1 MGSLIF
7 NFMKKILFPFL
18 MALLFVTKGTAQ
30 NNPLPKFEVFTKVT
44 KASILYDAA
53 GTALDSIAAHSLSED
68 IFRVTGFK
76 PLVTKNKDKV
86 SGNVIVIGQYQSALV
101 QSFLDKKNDFKSFEK
116 QWESYGYKI
125 ILKPTSKIAKAF
137 VIAGT
142 DPRGMAFGVFDLS
155 QKIGVSPWYWWAD
168 VPTAKQ
174 KELVL
179 TQKEFQSKAP
189 SVKFRGIFL
198 NDEDWGLRPWA
209 AKTFEPEVGNI
220 GPKTYAKIFELLL
233 RLKANTIWPAMHEGT
248 TAFFKIPGNAAI
260 AADYQIVV
268 GTSHAEPMLR
278 NNVDEW
284 KEDSM
289 GHFNYVSNRENVH
302 KYWED
307 RVKESKNVDAI
318 YTMGMRGVHD
328 SKMEGVKNSKEG
340 AELLTHILEDQRK
353 LLEKYI
359 NPDATK
365 VPQAFTVYKEVLDL
379 YDEGLKVPEDIT
391 LVWTDDNYGYIRRL
405 SNPEEQK
412 RPGGGGVYYHASY
425 WGRPHDYLW
434 VDSVHPALIREEMMK
449 AYQTNCA
456 AIWILNVG
464 DLKAIE
470 YATQLFLDMA
480 YDAPFFEDAANV
492 KKHMSHFYSS
502 IFGATYGKTIAD
514 TKWEYFDL
522 AFERKPEFMGW
533 SQTEPTTKTKPT
545 AYNPFFFGDEN
556 QTRISKY
563 QNLENQVTALKDK
576 LPQNLQDAYFQLVYY
591 PAKGASLMNKKFLY
605 ADKANSYGKQGR
617 LNAKQYADKSEEAF
631 NEIKAITLEYN
642 QIANGKWNGI
652 MDMSPRKLPVFD
664 RAIIEI
670 PVVQSETEAVGVLA
684 ENTTKTD
691 VSELTLPAYS
701 PNASQSH
708 FIDIYLKKEAVIN
721 WELQHIPDWVIV
733 NKKKGVLDAKGVNN
747 ERIQISVDWNKWNK
761 EKAPKTQF
769 AINYGGKTKVVNL
782 SVDSNSI
789 AVAKKT
795 FIAME
800 ERVVIYAQNS
810 TSIKNQ
816 EPYQWKKID
825 GLGYSKAAMQAYPL
839 TAAPLPTTNLAKE
852 APYLEYQIHLGNP
865 DAFVDPELILHAIP
879 TLPITNAH
887 GVRVG
892 VQWNEEPVQIVDF
905 RTFDRSEEWKQNVL
919 SNRAT
924 KKVALKSTA
933 KGMNILKIYLI
944 DEGVALDYFYINL
957 NKNNPVPYSLLA
969 ETRR

>member
-1 MGSLIF
+1 MIKMYTMRYLVPILVLMLFSQTIF
-7 NFMKKILFPFL
+7 ATQKSHKLFSFEIYT
-18 MALLFVTKGTAQ
+18 TKHQA
-30 NNPLPKFEVFTKVT
+30 V
-44 KASILYDAA
+44 ILYDKD
-53 GTALDSIAAHSLSED
+53 GTALDSIAGYLLADD
-68 IFRVTGFK
+68 IYKVTHYK
-76 PLVTKNKDKV
+76 PKVVTDINEAE
-86 SGNVIVIGQYQSALV
+86 GNVIVIGTLSSKLIRK
-101 QSFLDKKNDFKSFEK
+101 FLTQKDWKADFEK
-116 QWESYGYKI
+116 QWESYCYKT
-125 ILKPTSKIAKAF
+125 ILKPTSKITKAF
-137 VIAGT
+137 IIAGT
-142 DPRGMAFGVFDLS
+142 NPRGTAYGVFDLC

-168 VPTAKQ
+168 VPILKQ
-174 KELVL
+174 KKLVL
-179 TQKEFQSKAP
+179 KQKDFYSKVP

-198 NDEDWGLRPWA
+198 NDEDWGLLPWA

-248 TAFFKIPGNAAI
+248 TGFFKIPENAKI
-260 AADYQIVV
+260 AEAYQIVV

-284 KEDSM
+284 KEKEL
-289 GHFNYVSNRENVH
+289 GRFNYVSNRESVH

-405 SNPEEQK
+405 SNAEEQK
-412 RPGGGGVYYHASY
+412 RSGGAGIYYHASY

-434 VDSVHPALIREEMMK
+434 VDSVHPALLREEMMK
-449 AYQTNCA
+449 GYQANCKE
-456 AIWILNVG
+456 IWILNVG
-464 DLKAIE
+464 DLKGIE
-470 YATQLFLDMA
+470 YSTQLFLDMA
-480 YDAPFFEDAANV
+480 YDTSFFEDATNV
-492 KKHMSHFYSS
+492 KKHMMNFYSS
-502 IFGATYGKTIAD
+502 IFGEGHGKSISD
-514 TKWEYFDL
+514 SKWNYFDL

-533 SQTEPTTKTKPT
+533 SQTEPTTKTKQT

-556 QTRISKY
+556 QTRINNY

-576 LPQNLQDAYFQLVYY
+576 LPKNLQDAYFQLVYY

-605 ADKANSYGKQGR
+605 ADKANAYGKQGR
-617 LNAKQYADKSEEAF
+617 LNAKEFADKSEEAF
-631 NEIKAITLEYN
+631 NEIKAITQEYN
-642 QIANGKWNGI
+642 QIANGKWNYM

-664 RAIIEI
+664 RATIEI
-670 PVVQSETEAVGVLA
+670 PAVQSETEVVGILA
-684 ENTTKTD
+684 ENSTKTD
-691 VSELTLPAYS
+691 VSELLLPVYS

-708 FIDIYLKKEAVIN
+708 FIDIFLKKEAVIN
-721 WELQHIPDWVIV
+721 WELQQIPNWVIV
-733 NKKKGVLDAKGVNN
+733 NKKKGILNAKEINN
-747 ERIQISVDWNKWNK
+747 ERIQISIDWNKWKKNPV
-761 EKAPKTQF
+761 EKAQF
-769 AINYGGKTKVVNL
+769 IINYGGNIKEVNL
-782 SVDSNSI
+782 SVDLNSI
-789 AVAKKT
+789 AESEKT
-795 FIAME
+795 FTAME
-800 ERVVIYAQNS
+800 ERVVIYAQNF

-825 GLGYSKAAMQAYPL
+825 GLGYSKTVMQAYPL
-839 TAAPLPTTNLAKE
+839 TAAPLPTSNLDKE
-852 APYLEYQIHLGNP
+852 APYLEYQIHLGNS
-865 DAFVDPELILHAIP
+865 DVFVTPELILHALP
-879 TLPITNAH
+879 TLPITNTH

-892 VQWNEEPVQIVDF
+892 VKWNDEPIQIVDF
-905 RTFDRSEEWKQNVL
+905 RTYDRSEEWKQNVL

-924 KKVALKSTA
+924 KKLNIKSTI
-933 KGMNILKIYLI
+933 KGKNTLKIYMI

-957 NKNNPVPYSLLA
+957 SKNNPIPYSLLP
-969 ETRR
+969 ETFK